1 MNHENGQLKKEIDA
15 LRINN
20 NELVSREE
28 EYREAVKKLHE
39 QTQDLEEKLNKKMHE
54 HKLQVEETRKQSKKF
69 EDRIKEMT
77 TSHNNE
83 RNKRNEEIKRLK
95 SQIKS
100 LIEEASTPANENLI
114 PEDEINERANAMAD
128 QLAKDIHVKV
138 TREREDFQSQ
148 INQLRE
154 ELYMAQKVI
163 DQNTVDFEKKK
174 SELQEQIT
182 VGHKKN
188 SEAKGNLS
196 I

>member
-1 MNHENGQLKKEIDA
+1 MNHENSQLKKEIDA

-20 NELVSREE
+20 NELASREE
-28 EYREAVKKLHE
+28 QYREAVKKLHE

-83 RNKRNEEIKRLK
+83 RVKRNDEIKRLK

-100 LIEEASTPANENLI
+100 LIEEASTPTNENLI
-114 PEDEINERANAMAD
+114 PEDEINERANAMAE
-128 QLAKDIHVKV
+128 QLAKEINVKV
-138 TREREDFQSQ
+138 TKERQDFQSQ
-148 INQLRE
+148 IDQLRE

-163 DQNTVDFEKKK
+163 DQNTLDFERKKT
-174 SELQEQIT
+174 ELQEQIT
-182 VGHKKN
+182 DGHKKTN
-188 SEAKGNLS
+188 EAKGN
-196 I
+196 IPH